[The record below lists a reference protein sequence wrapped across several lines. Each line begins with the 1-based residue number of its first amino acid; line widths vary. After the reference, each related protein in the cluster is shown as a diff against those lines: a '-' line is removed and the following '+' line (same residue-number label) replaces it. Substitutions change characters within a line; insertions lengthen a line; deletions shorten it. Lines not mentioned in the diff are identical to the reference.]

1 MANTTSKTAS
11 NHLRSSLSPTDD
23 FPRRHLGP
31 NDSETDAM
39 LSALGLEN
47 LADLIAE
54 AIPASI
60 RDGRPLELRD
70 DVVFND
76 ARTTT
81 PGEQEALACIR
92 SLADRNEVWRSYI
105 GMGYHGTITPSVI
118 LRTVLENP
126 GWYTQYTPYQA
137 EISQGRLQA
146 LLNFQTMIADLTAMP
161 IANASLLDEA
171 TAAAEAMSMCA
182 TQTGRKAFFV
192 ADDCH
197 PQTIG
202 VIETRA
208 KGLGIE
214 VLIGNLAAMDLES
227 REFAGVL
234 VQYPATDGRIG
245 DHGDLAE
252 RVHAAGGMLVVAA
265 DPLALTLLTPPG
277 EWGADIVVGST
288 QRFGVPMGLGGP
300 HAAYMAV
307 REKLVRRMPGRL
319 IGVSRDVHGDP
330 ALRMAIQTR
339 EQHIRR
345 DRATSNICTAQVLLA
360 IIAGFYGVYHG
371 PEGLRNIATRVRS
384 LSCTLAEGLRRLGH
398 VIHEGPFFDT
408 IRVRPK
414 GGVDTVLER
423 LAAKRINVRNFG
435 DGSLGI
441 SVDQTVLVD
450 DVQDIWS
457 CFGANDFD
465 VDAVLAEVD
474 TDFPDSVARTSTY
487 MTHPVFHDHRT
498 ETTLLRYITEL
509 QSRDLSLA
517 HTMIPLGSCT
527 MKLNAASEMA
537 PVTWPEFG
545 AIHPFAPED
554 QWKGY
559 TGLFESLESW
569 LSEITGFA
577 GVSLQ
582 PNAGSQGEYAGLMT
596 IKAYHEH
603 RGDRNRDV
611 CIIPLSAHGTNP
623 ASAVVAGMKVVPV
636 KCSESG
642 DIDLDDLRDRIE
654 ANRDHLAA
662 IMITYPSTHG
672 VFEAEVRTMCD
683 LVHEA
688 GGLVYMDG
696 ANMNAMVGL
705 VRPADIGADVCHLN
719 LHKTFCIPH
728 GGGGPGMGPIGVT
741 EALQPFLSSHPVI
754 RPIDAGEFAMG
765 PVSAAPYGSPSILPI
780 SWMYIAMMGGEGLT
794 RATEISILNANY
806 MAYRLAGHF
815 DILYTN
821 DKGRCAHEF
830 IVDCRPFD
838 KSAGIKIDDVAK
850 RLMDYGFHGP
860 TMSWPVPGTL
870 MVEPTESETQAE
882 LDRFCDAMIS
892 IREEIRAIEEGEA
905 DREDNVLKN
914 APHSLH
920 AVTGDDWTHPYTRAA
935 AAYPADWLKERKF
948 WPSVGRIDN
957 PYGDR
962 NLVCSC
968 EGMESYADG

>member
-319 IGVSRDVHGDP
+319 IGVSKDVHGDP

>member
-1 MANTTSKTAS
+1 M
-11 NHLRSSLSPTDD
+11 
-23 FPRRHLGP
+23 
-31 NDSETDAM
+31 
-39 LSALGLEN
+39 
-47 LADLIAE
+47 
-54 AIPASI
+54 
-60 RDGRPLELRD
+60 
-70 DVVFND
+70 
-76 ARTTT
+76 
-81 PGEQEALACIR
+81 
-92 SLADRNEVWRSYI
+92 
-105 GMGYHGTITPSVI
+105 
-118 LRTVLENP
+118 
-126 GWYTQYTPYQA
+126 
-137 EISQGRLQA
+137 
-146 LLNFQTMIADLTAMP
+146 
-161 IANASLLDEA
+161 
-171 TAAAEAMSMCA
+171 
-182 TQTGRKAFFV
+182 
-192 ADDCH
+192 
-197 PQTIG
+197 
-202 VIETRA
+202 
-208 KGLGIE
+208 
-214 VLIGNLAAMDLES
+214 
-227 REFAGVL
+227 
-234 VQYPATDGRIG
+234 
-245 DHGDLAE
+245 
-252 RVHAAGGMLVVAA
+252 
-265 DPLALTLLTPPG
+265 
-277 EWGADIVVGST
+277 
-288 QRFGVPMGLGGP
+288 
-300 HAAYMAV
+300 
-307 REKLVRRMPGRL
+307 
-319 IGVSRDVHGDP
+319 
-330 ALRMAIQTR
+330 
-339 EQHIRR
+339 
-345 DRATSNICTAQVLLA
+345 
-360 IIAGFYGVYHG
+360 
-371 PEGLRNIATRVRS
+371 RS

-441 SVDQTVLVD
+441 SVDQTVLID
-450 DVQDIWS
+450 DIHDIWS
-457 CFGANDFD
+457 CFGAAEFE

-474 TDFPDSVARTSTY
+474 VDFPDSVARTTDF
-487 MTHPVFHDHRT
+487 MTHAVFHDHRT

-577 GVSLQ
+577 GISLQ

-636 KCSESG
+636 KCDESG
-642 DIDLDDLRDRIE
+642 DIDLDDLRTQIE
-654 ANRDHLAA
+654 ANRERLAA

-754 RPIDAGEFAMG
+754 RPLDAGEFAMG

-806 MAYRLAGHF
+806 MATRLAGHF

-821 DKGRCAHEF
+821 ENGRCAHEF

-838 KSAGIKIDDVAK
+838 KSAGVKIDDVAK

-892 IREEIRAIEEGEA
+892 IREEIRAIEEGTA

-920 AVTGDDWTHPYTRAA
+920 AVTGDDWTHPYTRAQ
-935 AAYPADWLKERKF
+935 AAYPAGWLKDRKF

-968 EGMESYADG
+968 EGMESYAEG

>member
-1 MANTTSKTAS
+1 
-11 NHLRSSLSPTDD
+11 
-23 FPRRHLGP
+23 
-31 NDSETDAM
+31 M
-39 LSALGLEN
+39 LSALGLEQ
-47 LADLIAE
+47 LSDLITE

-70 DVVFND
+70 DVVFTD
-76 ARTTT
+76 ARTST
-81 PGEQEALACIR
+81 PGEQEALSFIR
-92 SLADRNEVWRSYI
+92 SLADQNEVWRSYI

-126 GWYTQYTPYQA
+126 CWYTQYTPYQA

-182 TQTGRKAFFV
+182 TQTGRRAFFV

-214 VLIGNLAAMDLES
+214 VLIGNLAAIDLES

-252 RVHAAGGMLVVAA
+252 RVHAAGAMLVAAA

-319 IGVSRDVHGDP
+319 IGVSKDVHGES

-371 PEGLRNIATRVRS
+371 PEGLRHIATRVRS

-441 SVDQTVLVD
+441 SLDQTVLVED
-450 DVQDIWS
+450 IHDVWS
-457 CFGANDFD
+457 CFGADEFEA
-465 VDAVLAEVD
+465 DAVLAEVD
-474 TDFPDSVARTSTY
+474 ADFPETVARTTSY

-527 MKLNAASEMA
+527 MKLNAASEMV

-545 AIHPFAPED
+545 AIHPFAPEG

-611 CIIPLSAHGTNP
+611 CIIPLSAHGTTP

-636 KCSESG
+636 KCNESG
-642 DIDLDDLRDRIE
+642 DIDLDDLRAQIE
-654 ANRDHLAA
+654 ANRDRLAA

-683 LVHEA
+683 LIHEA

-741 EALQPFLSSHPVI
+741 EALQPFLSSHPVV
-754 RPIDAGEFAMG
+754 RPLDAGEFAMG

-806 MAYRLAGHF
+806 MATRLTGHF

-821 DKGRCAHEF
+821 ENGRCAHEF

-892 IREEIRAIEEGEA
+892 IREEIRAVEEGTA

-920 AVTGDDWTHPYTRAA
+920 AVTGDDWNHPYSRTQ
-935 AAYPADWLKERKF
+935 AAYPAGWLKDRKF

-968 EGMESYADG
+968 EGMESYAEG

>member
-1 MANTTSKTAS
+1 MAEISTSKSTS
-11 NHLRSSLSPTDD
+11 RPSSLRPTDD

-31 NDSETDAM
+31 DAGEVAQM
-39 LSALGLEN
+39 LSVLGLDR
-47 LADLIAE
+47 LDSLVDE
-54 AIPASI
+54 AIPANI
-60 RDGRPLELRD
+60 RDGRSLELRD
-70 DVVFND
+70 EVVFTP
-76 ARTTT
+76 ARSTP

-92 SLADRNEVWRSYI
+92 GLADRNEVWRSYI

-171 TAAAEAMSMCA
+171 TAAAEAMSMCS

-197 PQTIG
+197 PQTIA

-214 VLIGNLAAMDLES
+214 VLIGNLAGLDLES

-245 DHGDLAE
+245 DHGELAE
-252 RVHAAGGMLVVAA
+252 RVHAAGGMLVAAA

-319 IGVSRDVHGDP
+319 IGVSKDVHGEP

-423 LAAKRINVRNFG
+423 LAQERINVRNFG
-435 DGSLGI
+435 DGSIGI
-441 SVDQTVLVD
+441 SVDQTVLVED
-450 DVQDIWS
+450 IQDIWS
-457 CFGANDFD
+457 CFGTEDFE
-465 VDAVLAEVD
+465 VEMVLAEVD
-474 TDFPDSVARTSTY
+474 VDFPEGVARTSSY
-487 MTHPVFHDHRT
+487 MTHPVFHEHRT

-545 AIHPFAPED
+545 AIHPFAPES

-577 GVSLQ
+577 GISLQ

-636 KCSESG
+636 KCNESG
-642 DIDLDDLRDRIE
+642 DIDLDDLRARIE
-654 ANRDHLAA
+654 ANRDRLAA

-672 VFEAEVRTMCD
+672 VFEAEVRTMSD

-741 EALQPFLSSHPVI
+741 EALKPFLSSHPVI
-754 RPIDAGEFAMG
+754 RPLDAGEFAMG

-780 SWMYIAMMGGEGLT
+780 SWMYIAMMGSEGLT

-806 MAYRLAGHF
+806 MATRLAGHF

-892 IREEIRAIEEGEA
+892 IREEIRAVEEGTA

-920 AVTGDDWTHPYTRAA
+920 AITGDEWTHPYTRAQ
-935 AAYPADWLKERKF
+935 AAYPADWLKDRKF
-948 WPSVGRIDN
+948 WPTVGRIDN

-968 EGMESYADG
+968 EGMESYAEG